1 MAENKIIKI
10 FIISISI
17 LLIATCHN
25 IEKSKME
32 KPRVIVTTDGEIDDR
47 SSFIRFLLYTN
58 DFDVEG
64 IIATNSIWQK
74 HGHGT
79 GWILEEIDAYEQ
91 VRDNLLKHDPEY
103 PGAEYLK
110 SVVKN
115 GNEDVNK
122 LHRVG
127 ADCDTEGSNHIISAL
142 LKNDP
147 RPVWTLAW
155 GGTNTV
161 AQALWRLKQSH
172 SKQVFEEAVN
182 KIRIYAIANQDS
194 TIYWIKDNIP
204 NALLILDY
212 QK

>member
-1 MAENKIIKI
+1 MQHSIQF

-17 LLIATCHN
+17 LLIANCHN

-32 KPRVIVTTDGEIDDR
+32 KPRVIFTTDGEIDDR

-79 GWILEEIDAYEQ
+79 NWILEEIDAFGK
-91 VRDNLLKHDPEY
+91 VRDNLLKHDPDY
-103 PGAEYLK
+103 PGVDYLK
-110 SVVKN
+110 SVVKL

-127 ADCDTEGSNHIISAL
+127 ADCDTEGSNHTFPSFSKMIHVPSGH
-142 LKNDP
+142 
-147 RPVWTLAW
+147 WH
-155 GGTNTV
+155 GV
-161 AQALWRLKQSH
+161 AQ
-172 SKQVFEEAVN
+172 
-182 KIRIYAIANQDS
+182 
-194 TIYWIKDNIP
+194 IP
-204 NALLILDY
+204 LPRRSGV
-212 QK
+212 